1 MGGGVE
7 HSERENAHIKRL
19 HFSALPQL
27 PPKTHTDTL
36 TAQRART
43 EPGLDGGEMAMAEEW
58 AEGGRWE
65 GLKERE
71 GAGET
76 SGFLHSTAPTGRPQG
91 GVIVGWFTYG

>member
-1 MGGGVE
+1 MGGWSTASVKTPTLRGYTSLRCHNCHRKHTQT
-7 HSERENAHIKRL
+7 HSQ
-19 HFSALPQL
+19 SS
-27 PPKTHTDTL
+27 T
-36 TAQRART
+36 
-43 EPGLDGGEMAMAEEW
+43 GLDRTRTNDGEMAMAEEW